1 MRCLPFAEAVYR
13 GLQEQGLDAGQLLNN
28 PRLYQR
34 KGSWYRNSD
43 SLENDLLWLICVG
56 VLRREVGWPGPHQ
69 PIPTD
74 TPRPPNARR
83 HARPSAS
90 AGVLERVAPTL
101 ASAQDVLK
109 GGLRCSAH

>member
-43 SLENDLLWLICVG
+43 SLENDLRLSLI
-56 VLRREVGWPGPHQ
+56 H
-69 PIPTD
+69 I
-74 TPRPPNARR
+74 
-83 HARPSAS
+83 
-90 AGVLERVAPTL
+90 
-101 ASAQDVLK
+101 
-109 GGLRCSAH
+109 